1 MSEELGLLPANE
13 LLTLLASKTISSVE
27 LLEHLLRR
35 NDALGSQLNAIITFD
50 TDNALATARAID
62 NARANEE
69 SLGKLAGL
77 PMTVKDALAVKGV
90 RSTGGAVE
98 LKNHVPNKDAD
109 VVSNVRNAGAVVFGK
124 TNLPRW
130 SGDIQAT
137 NEIFGTTNN
146 PWDLSRGPGGSS
158 GGASAALAAGLTALE
173 IGTDIGGSIRLPA
186 HFAGVC
192 GHKPSYGVV
201 SQRGYIDH
209 VSYGHGDADVNV
221 VGPLARC
228 VDDLELLFDVLIEP
242 SARPDQPMR
251 LTLPVPRSDA
261 RKMRVAAWINDENCP
276 TSIGVAEVLEAAVSA
291 IRADGISVD
300 ETARPD
306 VKFEDVHTVGLPL
319 ISAATSPGRTDEE
332 FEALQEI
339 VKNKSSEDP
348 TLVMRASASTV
359 AHRDWLLLAETR
371 DKNRRK
377 WWNFFQSWDVLLAP
391 VAITAAFPHQIEGN
405 LYTRTLDVD
414 GGERPYAD
422 LIVWTSQFGYVYL
435 PSTVVPVGKTKEGLP
450 IGIQVVG
457 PYLGDRTTIEFA
469 KYIEQLLGGYK
480 VPPLARIK

>member
-1 MSEELGLLPANE
+1 
-13 LLTLLASKTISSVE
+13 
-27 LLEHLLRR
+27 
-35 NDALGSQLNAIITFD
+35 
-50 TDNALATARAID
+50 
-62 NARANEE
+62 
-69 SLGKLAGL
+69 
-77 PMTVKDALAVKGV
+77 
-90 RSTGGAVE
+90 
-98 LKNHVPNKDAD
+98 
-109 VVSNVRNAGAVVFGK
+109 
-124 TNLPRW
+124 
-130 SGDIQAT
+130 
-137 NEIFGTTNN
+137 
-146 PWDLSRGPGGSS
+146 
-158 GGASAALAAGLTALE
+158 
-173 IGTDIGGSIRLPA
+173 
-186 HFAGVC
+186 
-192 GHKPSYGVV
+192 
-201 SQRGYIDH
+201 
-209 VSYGHGDADVNV
+209 
-221 VGPLARC
+221 
-228 VDDLELLFDVLIEP
+228 
-242 SARPDQPMR
+242 
-251 LTLPVPRSDA
+251 
-261 RKMRVAAWINDENCP
+261 MRVAAWINDENCP
-276 TSIGVAEVLEAAVSA
+276 ISTGVTGVLEAALSA

-339 VKNKSSEDP
+339 IKNKSSEDP

-359 AHRDWLLLAETR
+359 VHRDWLLLAETR

-377 WWNFFQSWDVLLAP
+377 WWNFFKSWDVLLAP

-435 PSTVVPVGKTKEGLP
+435 PSTVVPVGNTKEGLP

-480 VPPLARIK
+480 VPPLAKIK

>member
-27 LLEHLLRR
+27 LLEHLLSRYEV
-35 NDALGSQLNAIITFD
+35 LGSQLNAIITFD
-50 TDNALATARAID
+50 ADIALEAARSID
-62 NARANEE
+62 NARANGE
-69 SLGKLAGL
+69 SVGKLAGL

-98 LKNHVPNKDAD
+98 LENHVPIKDAD
-109 VVSNVRNAGAVVFGK
+109 VVANVRNAGAVVFGK

-130 SGDIQAT
+130 SGDVQAT
-137 NEIFGTTNN
+137 NEMFGTTNN

-158 GGASAALAAGLTALE
+158 GGASAALAAGLTTLE
-173 IGTDIGGSIRLPA
+173 IGTDIGGSVRLPA

-228 VDDLELLFDVLIEP
+228 VDDLELLFNVLLEP
-242 SARPDQPMR
+242 RTRADQPLK
-251 LTLPVPRSDA
+251 LTLPAPRGDA
-261 RKMRVAAWINDENCP
+261 RKMRVAAWLNDEHCP
-276 TSIGVAEVLEAAVSA
+276 IGSDVAGVLEAAVSA
-291 IRADGISVD
+291 IRADGIRVD

-319 ISAATSPGRTDEE
+319 ISAATSLGRTDEE
-332 FEALQEI
+332 FKALQEVI
-339 VKNKSSEDP
+339 ENKSSEDP
-348 TLVMRASASTV
+348 TLVMRASASTI

-371 DKNRRK
+371 DKNRSK
-377 WWNFFQSWDVLLAP
+377 WSNFFKSWDVLLAP
-391 VAITAAFPHQIEGN
+391 VAITAAFHHQIEGN

-414 GGERPYAD
+414 GEDRPYAD

-435 PSTVVPVGKTKEGLP
+435 PSTVVPVGKTKRGLP

-469 KYIEQLLGGYK
+469 KYIEQLLGGYE
-480 VPPLARIK
+480 VPPLAKIN